1 MYPKDSHDSTRVR
14 RAIKVKVKSGNFQT
28 SWLNHA
34 GVPDLCYTK
43 IGEIV
48 SCRGIENLT
57 FYERY
62 DRSRKIN
69 LFLFMFF
76 GKTLNME
83 RVELNKIVSL
93 RVTNGWIQVAV
104 FYEAIHFSKDLSEV
118 SRENLYCVKRIDTLS
133 RALQR
138 EYILFNFG

>member
-1 MYPKDSHDSTRVR
+1 M
-14 RAIKVKVKSGNFQT
+14 
-28 SWLNHA
+28 
-34 GVPDLCYTK
+34 
-43 IGEIV
+43 
-48 SCRGIENLT
+48 SCHGIENLT

-83 RVELNKIVSL
+83 RVALNKIVSL
-93 RVTNGWIQVAV
+93 RVTNGRIQVVV

-118 SRENLYCVKRIDTLS
+118 NRENLCCVKRIDTLS
-133 RALQR
+133 RALQK
-138 EYILFNFG
+138 EYVLFNFGRSVCIPEDVLFAV